1 MKRAKHTAGNIA
13 IALDADSVSG
23 NPQDN
28 LFRLERAARK
38 SIAFGSDLPFD
49 DDSWLIQERTADRRP
64 ITLWF
69 TVRQP
74 DDGSEEAGEPRRMRE
89 PFATFLKS
97 IIRLWQAA
105 DPRGP
110 ERHEALLRAGRY
122 LYEQLEPRDHDPVQ
136 LETVDFQEAER
147 AAIRREKKWSPFAI
161 GQSLLKLA
169 SVVKEQHLSRESID
183 YVPVTP
189 APDYEDQ
196 RAHGAQDPKRL
207 PSEAALDALAKI
219 AQKVKDPSDVCMMR
233 TIALLHCAPW
243 RIGELL
249 SLPEDCEVMVSPE
262 GRRLKVDDLQAG
274 KKVHYGLRYKPEKNP
289 DLTSDVKWIPS
300 AAVSL
305 VRQALEDIRKHT
317 AKAREIAAY
326 MEGHPGRAW
335 LPERFRKRERLM
347 IDEVAEILE
356 RSRKSTYIWLRKNQ
370 IQLRYEHVLRDEF
383 EEGLSTTLSAKANER
398 ALVACARKL
407 LAEHPTATRFEI
419 TTLKQVVRVGLIH
432 RWLRVK
438 GIPVHPDSVSREE
451 FEAKLLSMNHDVSAD
466 FPWKR
471 SECLFLFPKLFFKP
485 GPNLRPV
492 VSLMNRDQLRFFL
505 TGDVNHES
513 IFHRQGYTEE
523 NGKKIHVTSHMF
535 RRWLATLAM
544 DREMSAEQLR
554 NWLGHDSDRAQAP
567 YDCRTPQNMAEEAR
581 RAIGSG
587 RSIGPMA
594 EIAQS
599 MEPRDR
605 DTFLEAVLA
614 AVHIT
619 PFGMCARDWTVS
631 PCERHGACAACD
643 KQMITKGDPAQ
654 RQEIARGLRE
664 NRILLDRAMGE
675 VEDGQAGADEH
686 AWHLLREVTALEA
699 TLAVHEDP
707 SVADGTLV
715 QLDLPKILAET
726 ETAE

>member
-1 MKRAKHTAGNIA
+1 MTSKLTAGNIA
-13 IALDADSVSG
+13 IALDADSASG
-23 NPQDN
+23 DPRDN
-28 LFRLERAARK
+28 LVRLERVARK

-49 DDSWLIQERTADRRP
+49 ADSWVIQERTANRRP

-69 TVRQP
+69 TVRRRE
-74 DDGSEEAGEPRRMRE
+74 DGSDETGEPPRMRE

-110 ERHEALLRAGRY
+110 ERHEALLRAAKY
-122 LYEQLEPRDHDPVQ
+122 LYEQLEPRGHDPVH
-136 LETVDFQEAER
+136 LDTVDFQEAER
-147 AAIRREKKWSPFAI
+147 AAIRLEKNWSPYAI
-161 GQSLLKLA
+161 GQCLLKLA
-169 SVVKEQHLSRESID
+169 SVVSEQHLSREAID

-196 RAHGAQDPKRL
+196 RTHRGSDPKRL
-207 PSEAALDALAKI
+207 PSHVALDALPKI
-219 AQKVKDPSDVCMMR
+219 AQTVKDPSDVCMMR

-249 SLPEDCEVMVSPE
+249 SLPEDCEVVVSPE
-262 GRRLKVDDLQAG
+262 GRLLTVDDLQAG
-274 KKVHYGLRYKPEKNP
+274 EKVHYGLRYKPEKNP

-300 AAVSL
+300 AAILL

-317 AKAREIAAY
+317 AEAREIAAY
-326 MEGHPGRAW
+326 MEENPGRAW
-335 LPERFRKRERLM
+335 LPTRFRQSERLT
-347 IDEVAEILE
+347 IDDVAEILE
-356 RSRKSTYIWLRKNQ
+356 CSRKNVYRWLRNNQ
-370 IQLRYEHVLRDEF
+370 VSIRPEHVRRAEF
-383 EEGLSTTLSAKANER
+383 GVGLLATLSAKANEQ
-398 ALVACARKL
+398 ALIASARRL
-407 LAEHPTATRFEI
+407 LAEHPNATRFEI
-419 TTLKQVVRVGLIH
+419 TTLKQVIRVGLIH

-438 GIPVHPDSVSREE
+438 GIPVYPDSVSREE
-451 FEAKLLSMNHDVSAD
+451 LEARILEMNRDVSAD

-471 SECLFLFPKLFFKP
+471 SECLFLFSKLFFKL

-505 TGDVNHES
+505 TGDVNNES
-513 IFHRQGYTEE
+513 IFKRQGYTEE
-523 NGKKIHVTSHMF
+523 NGEKIHVTSHMF

-554 NWLGHDSDRAQAP
+554 NWLGHDSDRAQAA
-567 YDCRTPQNMAEEAR
+567 YDCRTPQDMAEEAR

-587 RSIGPMA
+587 RGIGPMA
-594 EIAQS
+594 DIAQS

-605 DTFLEAVLA
+605 DTFLEGVLA
-614 AVHIT
+614 AVHTT

-631 PCERHGACAACD
+631 PCARHGACAACD

-654 RQEIARGLRE
+654 RKEIARSLRE
-664 NRILLDRAMGE
+664 NRILLDRAMAE

-686 AWHLLREVTALEA
+686 AWHLVREVTALEA

-715 QLDLPKILAET
+715 QLDLPTILAEA